1 MAIARLLASMASV
14 YRPNFSNALPLL
26 KMVAEENNLKLNRAT
41 DFKKIRILL
50 ENRYKVNKWKI

>member
-1 MAIARLLASMASV
+1 MMKEILGKSKV
-14 YRPNFSNALPLL
+14 TNALPLL
-26 KMVAEENNLKLNRAT
+26 KMVAEENNLKLNRVT